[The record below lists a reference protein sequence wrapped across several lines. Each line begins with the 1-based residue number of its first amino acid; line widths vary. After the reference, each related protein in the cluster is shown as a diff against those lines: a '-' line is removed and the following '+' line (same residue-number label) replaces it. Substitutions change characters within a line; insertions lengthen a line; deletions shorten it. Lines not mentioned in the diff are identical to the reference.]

1 MVIMINL
8 KEIYELAYDLWQDVL
23 DERFYYV
30 AIWVTLYQHLP
41 MNHCLERIDKGVD
54 MNRREVSICLRSPE
68 IDCLFSSLFR
78 LTSKA
83 SHDFVISFSKGQ

>member
-1 MVIMINL
+1 MTCDKINKHKYGQQVL
-8 KEIYELAYDLWQDVL
+8 SSNVL

-30 AIWVTLYQHLP
+30 AISVTLYQHMP
-41 MNHCLERIDKGVD
+41 MNYCLERNDKGVD
-54 MNRREVSICLRSPE
+54 INRWKVSICLRSPE

-83 SHDFVISFSKGQ
+83 SHDFVISFPKGQ